1 MARVQPLYQKMLD
14 DLIYQIESGMI
25 SEGNKLPSES
35 QLCDLYHVSRITV
48 RRALAELEKKKYI
61 FKKQGQGS
69 FVKENDDEDG
79 IGLKYLNI
87 RKIIEGIGLDF
98 SFKVVH
104 FSLVVDGSLKK
115 IRGIMDLSQ
124 DTYVYNIGI
133 MYYADQKPCFYFES
147 YLLFNRF
154 QKIYLSE
161 ILNNDLFA
169 FLQKKFG
176 FNARFTTKTVSGVID
191 KKSQKLFNLNRG
203 DPLVNVYLRGFET
216 NEETEKITFYGHG
229 IAVGDLIMYII

>member
-14 DLIYQIESGMI
+14 DLIYQIESGTI
-25 SEGNKLPSES
+25 PEGNKLPSEN

-48 RRALAELEKKKYI
+48 RRALAELEKRKYI

-69 FVKENDDEDG
+69 FVKTNDDEDG

-87 RKIIEGIGLDF
+87 RKIIESMGLDF
-98 SFKVVH
+98 GFKVIH
-104 FSLVVDGSLKK
+104 FDLIVDGSLKK
-115 IRGIMDLSQ
+115 IRGIMNLSQ
-124 DTYVYNIGI
+124 DTYIYNIGI

-169 FLQKKFG
+169 FLRKKFG
-176 FNARFTTKTVSGVID
+176 FNARFTTKIVSGVID
-191 KKSQKLFNLNRG
+191 KKSQKLFDLSRG
-203 DPLVNVYLRGFET
+203 DPLVNVYLRGFER
-216 NEETEKITFYGHG
+216 NEGIEKISFYGHA